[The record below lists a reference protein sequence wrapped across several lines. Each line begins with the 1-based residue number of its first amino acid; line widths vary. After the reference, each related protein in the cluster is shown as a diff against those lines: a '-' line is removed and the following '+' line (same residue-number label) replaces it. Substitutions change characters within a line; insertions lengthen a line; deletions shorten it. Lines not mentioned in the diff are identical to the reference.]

1 MIQTNLSRLNS
12 NGSANSNANNTNALQ
27 LSVQATKL
35 KQSISTLQS
44 QISSQQA
51 IYMQKQQSMSE
62 IIGNFNEMNLKVIE
76 SFIFLLILF

>member
-12 NGSANSNANNTNALQ
+12 NGSANSNANNANALQ

-62 IIGNFNEMNLKVIE
+62 IIGNFNEMNLKVIKN
-76 SFIFLLILF
+76 FNLFQTT

>member
-62 IIGNFNEMNLKVIE
+62 IIGNFNEMNIKVNI
-76 SFIFLLILF
+76 LIKYIKL